1 MKKNKRG
8 FTLVELL
15 AVVVILGIILA
26 IAIPSIGSIISTN
39 RKAAFV
45 ANLRLMVKTGDLL
58 LAQGTLT
65 NLNTATAASVGG
77 VVADYS
83 TFAMVGTAST
93 TITISAVGNTGSKFA
108 GCSTGGHRA
117 MDALTEANITGC

>member
-1 MKKNKRG
+1 MKKNKHG

-26 IAIPSIGSIISTN
+26 IAIPSIGSIVSAN
-39 RKAAFV
+39 RKSAFV

-58 LAQGTLT
+58 LVQGTLT

-77 VVADYS
+77 VVADFS
-83 TFAMVGTAST
+83 TFAMAGTSST
-93 TITISAVGNTGSKFA
+93 TITINATGATGSKFA
-108 GCSTGGHRA
+108 GCTTTSARA